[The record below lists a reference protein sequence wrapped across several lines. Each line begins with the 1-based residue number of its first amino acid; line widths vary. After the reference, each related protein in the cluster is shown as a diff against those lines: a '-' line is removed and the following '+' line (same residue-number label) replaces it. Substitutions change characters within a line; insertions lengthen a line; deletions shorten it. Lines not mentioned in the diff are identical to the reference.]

1 MSNVTPF
8 LDVPTFQSMFR
19 PLSTQEQALANL
31 LLTAATA
38 YIRDPSRCPG
48 LDSSDPMGQLV
59 TFQVVREAM
68 AVPAQLYGHLEYRT
82 GSDDRIEQGVLAAA
96 VDILYFTDWHR
107 ELLGISGAAAAIS
120 GGMRSGFPM
129 PPALDY
135 DGQLAGIVSGHGP
148 PLVAYQSDVYPY
160 GFFND
165 GWLF

>member
-8 LDVPTFQSMFR
+8 LDVTTFQSIFR
-19 PLSTQEQALANL
+19 PLSAQEQALANL
-31 LLTAATA
+31 LLTAAAA
-38 YIRDPSRCPG
+38 YIRNPTRCPN

-59 TFQVVREAM
+59 SFQVVREAM
-68 AVPAQLYGHLEYRT
+68 AVPADLYGHLQYET
-82 GSDDRIEQGVLAAA
+82 GSDDRIESGTLAAA

-107 ELLGISGAAAAIS
+107 ELLGISGAAGPAAC
-120 GGMRSGFPM
+120 GMHSGFPM

-135 DGQLAGIVSGHGP
+135 DGQLAGMRSGQGP
-148 PLVAYQSDVYPY
+148 PLVAYQSDAYPY